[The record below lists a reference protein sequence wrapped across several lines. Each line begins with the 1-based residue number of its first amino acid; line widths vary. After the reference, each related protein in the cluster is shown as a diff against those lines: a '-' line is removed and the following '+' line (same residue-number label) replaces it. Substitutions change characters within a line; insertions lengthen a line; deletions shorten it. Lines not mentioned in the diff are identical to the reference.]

1 MENMDDLQMLRNFL
15 YVSIISAD
23 NDRYTEEQ
31 KQEIIR
37 RHKEFEGKE
46 PNWGYILEPIDNMGK
61 LLELFEG

>member
-1 MENMDDLQMLRNFL
+1 MDDLQMLRNFL

-23 NDRYTEEQ
+23 NDHYTEEQ

-46 PNWGYILEPIDNMGK
+46 PDWRYILEPIDDTGR
-61 LLELFEG
+61 LLKLFEG